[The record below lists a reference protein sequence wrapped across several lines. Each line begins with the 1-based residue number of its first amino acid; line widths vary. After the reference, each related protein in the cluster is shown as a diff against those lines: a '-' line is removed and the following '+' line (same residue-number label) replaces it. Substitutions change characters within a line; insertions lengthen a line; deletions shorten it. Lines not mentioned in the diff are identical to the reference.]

1 MDVKGN
7 IMDVNELMNYFAFNR
22 MFRPYTNPFR
32 SYDYGIGNGDT
43 SKKRKMRKEIARQLT
58 KKNME
63 KKKKI

>member
-1 MDVKGN
+1 MDCTKLTSDFN
-7 IMDVNELMNYFAFNR
+7 INR
-22 MFRPYTNPFR
+22 VFR
-32 SYDYGIGNGDT
+32 SYTSANISYDCFMKNADT

>member
-1 MDVKGN
+1 MDSDTK
-7 IMDVNELMNYFAFNR
+7 YFAFNS
-22 MFRPYTNPFR
+22 MFRAYTNPFR
-32 SYDYGIGNGDT
+32 AYDYRAENEDT